1 MTDSKR
7 GFSELWEIL
16 FSCPE
21 KEAANGRTGHAKS
34 VIHFLKTKP
43 DLNQRMLYCIRGD
56 TLKERILII
65 EDETAIQT
73 ILAELLTDAGYD
85 VEAAGDGVEGITKFK
100 EQEYSLVLLDIM
112 MPKISGYAVCEMIR
126 RESDVPVIM
135 LTALDEEE
143 AQIKAFELK
152 VDDYITKPFS
162 VKLVLLRVEAV
173 LRRMKE
179 KESSEHEAIL
189 GSQNIRMDRTSR
201 KVSVYGKEVALTH
214 KEYELL
220 ELFMLHPG
228 QVFSREHLLDRVWG
242 YEIACEEKTVNIHI
256 MNLRKKLGIDVI
268 ETVRGVGYR
277 FGK

>member
-1 MTDSKR
+1 M
-7 GFSELWEIL
+7 
-16 FSCPE
+16 
-21 KEAANGRTGHAKS
+21 
-34 VIHFLKTKP
+34 
-43 DLNQRMLYCIRGD
+43 
-56 TLKERILII
+56 KERILII

-73 ILAELLTDAGYD
+73 ILSELLTDAGYD
-85 VEAAGDGVEGITKFK
+85 VEVAGDGLEGITKFK

-135 LTALDEEE
+135 LTALDEEA

-179 KESSEHEAIL
+179 KQSSEHETIL
-189 GSQNIRMDRTSR
+189 SGENIQMDRTSR

-242 YEIACEEKTVNIHI
+242 YEIVCEEKTVNIHI

>member
-1 MTDSKR
+1 M
-7 GFSELWEIL
+7 
-16 FSCPE
+16 
-21 KEAANGRTGHAKS
+21 
-34 VIHFLKTKP
+34 
-43 DLNQRMLYCIRGD
+43 
-56 TLKERILII
+56 KERILII

-85 VEAAGDGVEGITKFK
+85 VEVAGDGLEGITKFK

-179 KESSEHEAIL
+179 KQSSEHETIL
-189 GSQNIRMDRTSR
+189 SGENIQMDRNRRRSR
-201 KVSVYGKEVALTH
+201 HS
-214 KEYELL
+214 
-220 ELFMLHPG
+220 
-228 QVFSREHLLDRVWG
+228 
-242 YEIACEEKTVNIHI
+242 N
-256 MNLRKKLGIDVI
+256 
-268 ETVRGVGYR
+268 
-277 FGK
+277 